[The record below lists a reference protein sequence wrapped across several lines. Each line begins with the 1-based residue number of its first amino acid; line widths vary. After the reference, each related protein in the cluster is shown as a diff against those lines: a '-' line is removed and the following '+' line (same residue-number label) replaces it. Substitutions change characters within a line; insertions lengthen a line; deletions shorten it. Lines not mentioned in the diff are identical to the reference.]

1 MKYYLIAGER
11 SGDLHAANLVK
22 RLKKEDAAHNFRG
35 IGGDFMQSE
44 GVVLALHYQHLAVMG
59 FLEVLK
65 SIFKIRKHLR
75 QCVKDIRTYQPD
87 AIIFVDFGGFNL
99 RVARRIFP
107 LGMKKFYYIPPKIWA
122 WNQKRAHKI
131 KKLTDQA
138 FVILPFEEDF
148 YRKFHVNVQYVGN
161 PVLDAISAFEE
172 EPKFASRNRVI
183 KTNGIIAPLPGSR
196 AQELR
201 YALPKYVEISRA
213 FPEKTFCLSTIS
225 SLPESLYALA
235 LEEPNIIPVFE
246 DNYNLL
252 LNAEAAIVTSG
263 TATLETAIFEV
274 PQIVTYEGSP
284 ISYQIA
290 KRLVKVK
297 YISLVNLIAGREVV
311 KEFIQHDFSPANV
324 IGELKQILE
333 NKPYRVEMLK
343 GYQHIRA
350 LLGNKNAST
359 ITAKEIVESLEAS
372 PG

>member
-1 MKYYLIAGER
+1 
-11 SGDLHAANLVK
+11 
-22 RLKKEDAAHNFRG
+22 
-35 IGGDFMQSE
+35 
-44 GVVLALHYQHLAVMG
+44 
-59 FLEVLK
+59 
-65 SIFKIRKHLR
+65 
-75 QCVKDIRTYQPD
+75 
-87 AIIFVDFGGFNL
+87 
-99 RVARRIFP
+99 
-107 LGMKKFYYIPPKIWA
+107 
-122 WNQKRAHKI
+122 
-131 KKLTDQA
+131 
-138 FVILPFEEDF
+138 
-148 YRKFHVNVQYVGN
+148 
-161 PVLDAISAFEE
+161 
-172 EPKFASRNRVI
+172 
-183 KTNGIIAPLPGSR
+183 
-196 AQELR
+196 
-201 YALPKYVEISRA
+201 
-213 FPEKTFCLSTIS
+213 
-225 SLPESLYALA
+225 
-235 LEEPNIIPVFE
+235 
-246 DNYNLL
+246 LL